1 MVWIIMPSYYEEHM
15 HYSSLFSIVYC
26 YYGYTIEYFSF
37 FLKAINYKD
46 NKIFLKNA
54 KIINDI
60 DVIV

>member
-1 MVWIIMPSYYEEHM
+1 MVIQLNI
-15 HYSSLFSIVYC
+15 LV
-26 YYGYTIEYFSF
+26 F